1 MDEKKRIVLY
11 CLVFPDEKMMTVTCK
26 VSFIVY
32 LLFKVICYPITNL
45 FGCLLLYYQLIQ
57 YTTIISNITDIEF
70 IEQKSFEVCDTDEDG
85 GLTWNE
91 VKLCVVCI
99 LYSLAQIRFL

>member
-11 CLVFPDEKMMTVTCK
+11 CLVFPDETMMTVTCK

-32 LLFKVICYPITNL
+32 LLFKVISYPVY
-45 FGCLLLYYQLIQ
+45 FLYYQLIQ

-70 IEQKSFEVCDTDEDG
+70 IEQKSFEVCDTDEHG

-99 LYSLAQIRFL
+99 LYSLAQIRLL